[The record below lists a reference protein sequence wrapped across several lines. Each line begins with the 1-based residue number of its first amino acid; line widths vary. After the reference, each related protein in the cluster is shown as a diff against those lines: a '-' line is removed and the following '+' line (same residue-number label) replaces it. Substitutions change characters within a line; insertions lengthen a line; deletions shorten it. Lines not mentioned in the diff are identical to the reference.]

1 MVATHVDFS
10 PTGDETYLY
19 SRTGRLAAREEQS
32 MDHDQPERIRSQC
45 PMCGKII
52 GVRADQL
59 GLRLRCPACRHV
71 FTLQA
76 AADPPTEPI
85 QNAGGRQAS
94 TAEWLTAENAN
105 ELTRPEPLPSSCPT
119 AKVTATFR
127 RPKQVVFQAAIQVL
141 RSSRCIIA
149 SIDQAGRHV
158 RFSFPSTPGE
168 HNLFVFDGSNQS
180 CEMDISSVSQNDNN
194 RYDLHYQLIIREMGK
209 YLQFAPE
216 AEASP
221 PPRPATAYPVQ
232 KSISRRR
239 RRRRGDDDDD
249 PARERRDAQARRQT
263 TTLILVILGVIFVLP
278 IIACGGIFF
287 FAALTPNNAQCP
299 GCGKEFH
306 ISNEHRGN
314 NSMWTREYRCPR
326 CHNSWPA
333 AVLYK

>member
-1 MVATHVDFS
+1 VRSKVEDFS
-10 PTGDETYLY
+10 RATAEEVSLQLEIFTGELVSFLLGGFEAFDGPCTHGLPVTHLLFEALVIPLQAGNWSRNWLTSVRNWSTRANTAGSVVW
-19 SRTGRLAAREEQS
+19 SRTGWS
-32 MDHDQPERIRSQC
+32 NRS
-45 PMCGKII
+45 PMSIPSHNRVGNPGRGWTANNGI
-52 GVRADQL
+52 G
-59 GLRLRCPACRHV
+59 
-71 FTLQA
+71 
-76 AADPPTEPI
+76 EPI
-85 QNAGGRQAS
+85 
-94 TAEWLTAENAN
+94 
-105 ELTRPEPLPSSCPT
+105 
-119 AKVTATFR
+119 
-127 RPKQVVFQAAIQVL
+127 
-141 RSSRCIIA
+141 
-149 SIDQAGRHV
+149 
-158 RFSFPSTPGE
+158 

-221 PPRPATAYPVQ
+221 PPRPVTAYPVQ
-232 KSISRRR
+232 RSIP
-239 RRRRGDDDDD
+239 RRRGRRRGDDDD